1 MNWIAD
7 LIARINNAR
16 MLEKQTLIARGTKM
30 NLAIL
35 DVMKKGGFIVGYE
48 SIESKKLKQAISIT
62 LNYSQDGECSI
73 RGIKII
79 SKPSL
84 RVYSDKDGL
93 MKYVKRFSCAIVS
106 TSQGIMSSKEAIERN
121 LGGEVLCEV
130 F

>member
-1 MNWIAD
+1 MNQ
-7 LIARINNAR
+7 L
-16 MLEKQTLIARGTKM
+16 KT
-30 NLAIL
+30 
-35 DVMKKGGFIVGYE
+35 
-48 SIESKKLKQAISIT
+48 KKLKQAILIT

-84 RVYSDKDGL
+84 KVNSDKNGL